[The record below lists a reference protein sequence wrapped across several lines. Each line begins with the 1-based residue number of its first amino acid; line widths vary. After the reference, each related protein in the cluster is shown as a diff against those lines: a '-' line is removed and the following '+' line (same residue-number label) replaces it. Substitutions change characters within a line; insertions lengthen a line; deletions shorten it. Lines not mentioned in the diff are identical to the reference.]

1 MEAWL
6 ALGFL
11 AGMAQ
16 ALQGAVNAQLRAV
29 VQSPLWA
36 TLLSF
41 IVGTIALGVLVLAAR
56 SPLPAQLPTRAW
68 VWAGGFLGVFHVGA
82 ALVLVPKLGTGTTV
96 GLYVAGQMTLGLL
109 LDHFGLVGVPLHATT
124 PGRFFGAVLVVAGV
138 LLLRLT

>member
-41 IVGTIALGVLVLAAR
+41 VVGTIALGVLVLAAR
-56 SPLPAQLPTRAW
+56 APLPAQLPTRAW

-109 LDHFGLVGVPLHATT
+109 LDHFGFVGVPLHTTT
-124 PGRFFGAVLVVAGV
+124 PLRFLGAAMVVAGV